1 MTEFQTE
8 LRDRAREALRSLAE
22 AREAG
27 DDYSADVH
35 TGDLESIQRLADDN
49 GVRLPEL
56 ERFGSDAA

>member
-8 LRDRAREALRSLAE
+8 LRDRAREALQSLAQ

-35 TGDLESIQRLADDN
+35 TGELESIQRLADDN
-49 GVRLPEL
+49 DVYLPEL
-56 ERFGSDAA
+56 DRFRPDAA